1 MTLILPFP
9 INTAEKLILHLEEII
24 RIAYYLSLRCDV
36 FPSFSIMAAE
46 GSDSEDLSSN
56 GLIEAPSAPEA
67 MEAVQPPP
75 ETVEATEE
83 NGGEL
88 ASEASEAATAYN
100 MPLAENEEEDG
111 ELPADFD
118 RLWKLAHDNPQDFS
132 SWTDLLQY
140 CEQESHMTAS
150 RRSLVAFLAR
160 YPLCYGYWKKFADL
174 ERRAGY
180 TNKAQEVCV
189 QGLKAIPLSVDL
201 WIHYINLL
209 LGTLNMNLAESSQRI
224 RSAFEEAVAAAGLDF
239 HSDRLWELY
248 IEWEKEQGDM
258 RAASGVYDRVLRVP
272 TQLYSSHYDKFK
284 THLNTHAPKDV
295 LSAEEY
301 GRLLEECKQSHKI
314 EKAEQ
319 AEGEEEIPPGEE
331 KEPTEEELI
340 PKMRELLLARREKVF
355 QDLEGEVRKRWNFE
369 DAIKRPYFHVKPLD
383 RTQLRAWHSY
393 LDWELTQLD
402 AGDEQ
407 EVRTEVEPEGMEGWE
422 EIKKEDNNGSNSSG
436 IVAGGDQRVRILF
449 ERCLIACALYEE
461 FWTKYIQYLEPQSL
475 DEARAV
481 FRRACEI
488 HLAHK
493 HTMHLQWATFEE
505 RHGDLN
511 EARRVLEALETSVP
525 GLAMVRL
532 RRAGLERRAG
542 RLDESEALL
551 RDAVAQAKETPHL
564 HAFYSIKLARLL
576 LKLCKNPSKARGVLQ
591 EALEISPDNS
601 KLHLNL
607 LELEVSG
614 DPRGSAEGVQLC
626 VSRALAAPLSP
637 RTKILF
643 SQRGLQYA
651 EDYGTSVHS
660 VLTVYEEHQKLLKE
674 LGNKKRGAEN
684 GDNEDPDKMLKGE
697 DGSALPATPQPPPTM
712 PHVPITT
719 PPPPMMG
726 ADMSA
731 GYGYGGWYQQ
741 PQYGGYGGYQQPWN
755 YNQGYYPPS

>member
-1 MTLILPFP
+1 M
-9 INTAEKLILHLEEII
+9 EEV
-24 RIAYYLSLRCDV
+24 S
-36 FPSFSIMAAE
+36 
-46 GSDSEDLSSN
+46 
-56 GLIEAPSAPEA
+56 
-67 MEAVQPPP
+67 
-75 ETVEATEE
+75 EE
-83 NGGEL
+83 NGGEE
-88 ASEASEAATAYN
+88 ASEAAAATAYN
-100 MPLAENEEEDG
+100 MPLLENEEEEDG

-140 CEQESHMTAS
+140 SEQESHMTAS
-150 RRSLVAFLAR
+150 RRALVAFLAR

-209 LGTLNMNLAESSQRI
+209 LGTLNMNLPESSQCI

-258 RAASGVYDRVLRVP
+258 KAATGVYDRILRVP
-272 TQLYSSHYDKFK
+272 TQLYSSHYEKFK
-284 THLNTHAPKDV
+284 THLNAHAPKDV

-301 GRLLEECKQSHKI
+301 EGLLEESKQIHKT
-314 EKAEQ
+314 EKAEL
-319 AEGEEEIPPGEE
+319 AEGEDELPPGEE
-331 KEPTEEELI
+331 KEPTEVI
-340 PKMRELLLARREKVF
+340 PKMRELLLARREKVY

-369 DAIKRPYFHVKPLD
+369 EAIKRPYFHVKPLD
-383 RTQLRAWHSY
+383 RTQLKAWHSY
-393 LDWELTQLD
+393 LDWD
-402 AGDEQ
+402 
-407 EVRTEVEPEGMEGWE
+407 
-422 EIKKEDNNGSNSSG
+422 G
-436 IVAGGDQRVRILF
+436 IIAGGDRRVRILF

-461 FWTKYIQYLEPQSL
+461 FWTKYVQYLEPQSL
-475 DEARAV
+475 DEARGV

-505 RHGDLN
+505 RHGDLT
-511 EARRVLEALETSVP
+511 EARRVLESLETSIP

-551 RDAVAQAKETPHL
+551 RDAVVQAKETPHL

-591 EALEISPDNS
+591 EALEISPDDG

-614 DPRGSAEGVQLC
+614 DPRGSPEGVQQC
-626 VSRALAAPLSP
+626 VTRALAAPLSP
-637 RTKILF
+637 QTKILF

-651 EDYGTSVHS
+651 EDYGTSVQRS
-660 VLTVYEEHQKLLKE
+660 GVTGLFVF
-674 LGNKKRGAEN
+674 R
-684 GDNEDPDKMLKGE
+684 
-697 DGSALPATPQPPPTM
+697 
-712 PHVPITT
+712 
-719 PPPPMMG
+719 
-726 ADMSA
+726 
-731 GYGYGGWYQQ
+731 
-741 PQYGGYGGYQQPWN
+741 
-755 YNQGYYPPS
+755 YNQEPRENETCQGILLNEWNLF

>member
-1 MTLILPFP
+1 M
-9 INTAEKLILHLEEII
+9 
-24 RIAYYLSLRCDV
+24 
-36 FPSFSIMAAE
+36 MAAE
-46 GSDSEDLSSN
+46 GSDSEDLSTN
-56 GLIEAPSAPEA
+56 GLLEAPSAPEA
-67 MEAVQPPP
+67 TELVHPPT
-75 ETVEATEE
+75 ESEEISEE
-83 NGGEL
+83 NGGGQ
-88 ASEASEAATAYN
+88 ASEAASAAYN
-100 MPLAENEEEDG
+100 MPPAENEEEEG
-111 ELPADFD
+111 ELPADFE

-140 CEQESHMTAS
+140 CEQESHVTAS
-150 RRSLVAFLAR
+150 RRALVAFLAR

-189 QGLKAIPLSVDL
+189 QGLRAIPLSVDL

-209 LGTLNMNLAESSQRI
+209 LGTLNMNLAESSMRI

-272 TQLYSSHYDKFK
+272 TQLYSSHYEKFK
-284 THLNTHAPKDV
+284 THLNMHAPKDV
-295 LSAEEY
+295 LPAEEY
-301 GRLLEECKQSHKI
+301 GRLLEECKQSHKL
-314 EKAEQ
+314 EKAEL
-319 AEGEEEIPPGEE
+319 AEEDEDIPPGEE

-402 AGDEQ
+402 GGDDQ
-407 EVRTEVEPEGMEGWE
+407 DGKTETDPEGMMEGQE
-422 EIKKEDNNGSNSSG
+422 ELQKEDNKGWNSSG
-436 IVAGGDQRVRILF
+436 IVAGGDGRVRILF

-461 FWTKYIQYLEPQSL
+461 FWTRYIQYLEPQSL
-475 DEARAV
+475 EEARAV

-511 EARRVLEALETSVP
+511 EARRVLEQLESSVP

-542 RLDESEALL
+542 RLEESEALL
-551 RDAVAQAKETPHL
+551 RDAVVESKETPHL

-576 LKLCKNPSKARGVLQ
+576 LKLCKNPSRARGVLQ
-591 EALEISPDNS
+591 EALEISPDNG

-614 DPRGSAEGVQLC
+614 DSRGSSESVQQC
-626 VSRALAAPLSP
+626 VRRALAAPLSP

-651 EDYGTSVHS
+651 EDYGTSVQS

-674 LGNKKRGAEN
+674 LDSKKRGAEN
-684 GDNEDPDKMLKGE
+684 GDNEDPEKMLKGE
-697 DGSALPATPQPPPTM
+697 DGSAVPAPPQPPPTM

-719 PPPPMMG
+719 PPPPIMG

-731 GYGYGGWYQQ
+731 GYGYGSWYQQ